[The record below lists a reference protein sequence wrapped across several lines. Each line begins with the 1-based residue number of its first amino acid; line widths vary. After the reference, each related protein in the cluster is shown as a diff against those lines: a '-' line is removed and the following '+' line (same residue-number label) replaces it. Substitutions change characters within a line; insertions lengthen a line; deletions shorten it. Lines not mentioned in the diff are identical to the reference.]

1 MSSWLFLALIL
12 HWLGLSSYRDLEI
25 DRTLQSLFIFSPSIL
40 GAATAFVLTP
50 EFPDEGVLDLESH
63 YFSVAPWIF
72 PLAAAFYA
80 LSGFSDLLV
89 PGKEPAPMVLFLGQ
103 GALLLWLG
111 FTRRRGIHRSV
122 LTILCSAVLIG
133 AIIGRA

>member
-1 MSSWLFLALIL
+1 MSGWLFLALIL

-25 DRTLQSLFIFSPSIL
+25 DRTIQSLFIFSPSIL

-50 EFPDEGVLDLESH
+50 EFRDEDNLELNSH
-63 YFSVAPWIF
+63 YFSVAPWVF

-89 PGKEPAPMVLFLGQ
+89 PGKEPAPLVLYLGQ

-111 FTRRRGIHRSV
+111 FTSRRAIHRS
-122 LTILCSAVLIG
+122 ILAILWSAVLIG
-133 AIIGRA
+133 ASVGRA